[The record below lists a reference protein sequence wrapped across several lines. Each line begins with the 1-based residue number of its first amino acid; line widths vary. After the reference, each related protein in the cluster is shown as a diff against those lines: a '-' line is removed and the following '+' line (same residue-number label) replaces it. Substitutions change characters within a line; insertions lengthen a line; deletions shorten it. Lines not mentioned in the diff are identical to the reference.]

1 MKAEEVKF
9 MKKPKEGLMV
19 QYVRQRVNKNKNFLA
34 AITGPT
40 GSGKTYSALT
50 LAEKIDFNF
59 TKDNIV
65 FTPEEFISLLNS
77 DTLSK
82 GSVIVFDEA
91 GVTLNARQWQQSS
104 NQMIQHVLQTF
115 RHKNYIVIFTAPHFG
130 FIDKASR
137 ELFHCYMETQRID
150 FTNKKCIL
158 KPLMIQVAQRS
169 GKMYFKYL
177 RVILP
182 KLGKTELKE
191 VSLPLPS
198 KQLLIDYELKKNAFT
213 QYLNEEIEEKMKKD
227 NKEEKLTK
235 DQEKFETIRR
245 LRAINQND
253 NSKWQWEDIG
263 DIFNTKGNAIRKWYS
278 ETDRRTN
285 REV

>member
-1 MKAEEVKF
+1 
-9 MKKPKEGLMV
+9 
-19 QYVRQRVNKNKNFLA
+19 
-34 AITGPT
+34 
-40 GSGKTYSALT
+40 
-50 LAEKIDFNF
+50 
-59 TKDNIV
+59 
-65 FTPEEFISLLNS
+65 
-77 DTLSK
+77 
-82 GSVIVFDEA
+82 
-91 GVTLNARQWQQSS
+91 
-104 NQMIQHVLQTF
+104 
-115 RHKNYIVIFTAPHFG
+115 
-130 FIDKASR
+130 
-137 ELFHCYMETQRID
+137 
-150 FTNKKCIL
+150 
-158 KPLMIQVAQRS
+158 MIQVAQRS